1 MLKINIPIKMY
12 IDFFFSGLSNLSNL
26 NSAKNIIPITA
37 KAKIIYFNI
46 KTN

>member
-1 MLKINIPIKMY
+1 MY
-12 IDFFFSGLSNLSNL
+12 IDFFFLGLSNLSNL
-26 NSAKNIIPITA
+26 NSTKKIIPIKA